1 MIFNNPIN
9 VWSKYQYQAITIEF
23 GKKFWKISYWVKS
36 AWRKW
41 PIHFNWK
48 HNLDEIMNFL
58 KDLIQSLRSSL
69 FIEIGE
75 RIFALKRWLRFNWI
89 FCLTSLPV
97 GNCRFSQIFNFAYF
111 ANFSVL
117 NSFQCDL
124 LSILT
129 KSLFSNAEEFLHIEW
144 REI

>member
-1 MIFNNPIN
+1 MPQLFPFDN
-9 VWSKYQYQAITIEF
+9 A
-23 GKKFWKISYWVKS
+23 FWMKL
-36 AWRKW
+36 
-41 PIHFNWK
+41 WK
-48 HNLDEIMNFL
+48 FL
-58 KDLIQSLRSSL
+58 KDLDIESLSSPL
-69 FIEIGE
+69 FIVLGE

-111 ANFSVL
+111 ANFSVP
-117 NSFQCDL
+117 NIFQCDL